1 MPITKVRNHNIIDRT
16 ITEIKLDDDII
27 DAITETVTIANLPP
41 KISSVDIAANATFV
55 ILDDTAIGTT
65 GGYIV
70 VNGVN
75 FAEGATVLID
85 TTPATSVT
93 RVNSTKLH
101 VQVPAR
107 AAATYNL
114 YVVNPD
120 GGTGIRVNG
129 ITYSSFPSWV
139 TASPLNYEVINQA
152 FDFNFNATG
161 AVSYALANNSTLPAG
176 TTLLANGYFY
186 GTVTVASQYSFDVI
200 ATDAELQ
207 DSPKTFELTV
217 TSSSRLA
224 LFNFSPGQVAQYIEF
239 PRRYQYTGLNNWS
252 KIDSTLFGTGAVRT
266 DGTLWVWGANLD
278 GQLGIGDRVNRTSP
292 VQLTGPGYSD
302 NDWKNVFV
310 GSAAQMFFQKDNNI
324 IWASGEGNV
333 GQLGYDDTISR
344 SRPVQLF
351 FYETLTAGQDL
362 AIFRRTIPGAMF
374 VTGVSNSGSGGE
386 GPTGTFLKSRPTQ
399 VGLGFEDVWT
409 DVKLG
414 VQYFTLGIRQGRLW
428 SWGVTSFGQS
438 GRNIRTPSSN
448 SPIQVG
454 ALNNWSQLAC
464 GESHVLS
471 IKTDGTLWS
480 WGNNNQG
487 QLGYNDTILRSS
499 PVQIGSD
506 TDWSKI
512 STRYN
517 YNLAQKTNGT
527 LWQWGNG
534 ILSPV
539 QLGTANNWV
548 EFAASATEG
557 FAIRSY

>member
-1 MPITKVRNHNIIDRT
+1 MPITKVRNHNILDRT

-55 ILDDTAIGTT
+55 ILDDTAIGIT

-101 VQVPAR
+101 VQVPAKS
-107 AAATYNL
+107 AATYNL

-120 GGTGIRVNG
+120 GGTGIRVNAL
-129 ITYSSFPSWV
+129 TYSGFPSWV

-176 TTLLANGYFY
+176 TALLANGYFY
-186 GTVTVASQYSFDVI
+186 GTPTVASQYSFDVI

-224 LFNFSPGQVAQYIEF
+224 LFTLSQGQ
-239 PRRYQYTGLNNWS
+239 PPTRWQYTGLNDWS
-252 KIDSTLFGTGAVRT
+252 KIDSADATGAVRT
-266 DGTLWVWGANLD
+266 DGTLWVWGNNYS
-278 GQLGIGDRVNRTSP
+278 GQLGLGDRDQRISP
-292 VQLTGPGYSD
+292 TQIAG
-302 NDWKNVFV
+302 NDWKNVFAGV
-310 GSAAQMFFQKDNNI
+310 TGQMFFQKTNNFFQSSGDN
-324 IWASGEGNV
+324 SVGELGV
-333 GQLGYDDTISR
+333 GDTVDR
-344 SRPVQLF
+344 
-351 FYETLTAGQDL
+351 
-362 AIFRRTIPGAMF
+362 
-374 VTGVSNSGSGGE
+374 
-386 GPTGTFLKSRPTQ
+386 SRPTQ
-399 VGLGFEDVWT
+399 VSGLSRLTMTAGWNMAIFIRESSPRHLLWTGANNFGSAGDDRVGASLRSAPTQVDNTTWT

-414 VQYFTLGIRQGRLW
+414 YQYFALGIKSGSLY
-428 SWGVTSFGQS
+428 SWGKSEFGQS
-438 GRNIRTPSSN
+438 GRNFRITSSGIS

-454 ALNNWSQLAC
+454 ALTDWSEIAC
-464 GESHVLS
+464 GDSHALA
-471 IKTDGTLWS
+471 IRTNGTLWS
-480 WGNNNQG
+480 WGNNDEG
-487 QLGYNDTILRSS
+487 QLGHNNTILRSS

-506 TDWSKI
+506 NDWSKI
-512 STRYN
+512 STRYD
-517 YNLAQKTNGT
+517 YNIAKKTDGT
-527 LWQWGNG
+527 LWEWGDG
-534 ILSPV
+534 RSSPA
-539 QLGTANNWV
+539 QIGTDSNWI
-548 EFAASATEG
+548 EFVARAAGTG
-557 FAIRSY
+557 YAIRSY